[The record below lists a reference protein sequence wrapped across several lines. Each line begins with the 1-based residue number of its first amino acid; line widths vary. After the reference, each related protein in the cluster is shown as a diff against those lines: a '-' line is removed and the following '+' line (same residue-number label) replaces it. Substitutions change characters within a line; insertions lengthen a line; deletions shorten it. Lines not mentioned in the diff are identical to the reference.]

1 MYTGHCLCER
11 VRFSFE
17 SKSSDTSVCHCSIC
31 RHITGSAFGAYVE
44 VSEAE
49 LTLSCGAEELS
60 VYEISSRSSTQFCGN
75 CGSALFARL
84 VDFPGFVFVHLGAMD
99 NGIDIRPMYHEYVGS
114 KASWFEILDSLPQ
127 FEQSADSE

>member
-11 VRFSFE
+11 VRFGFD
-17 SKSSDTSVCHCSIC
+17 SKPTDVSACHCSIC
-31 RHITGSAFGAYVE
+31 RRITGSAFGTYVQ

-60 VYEISSRSSTQFCGN
+60 DYEISDKSSTQFCRN
-75 CGSALFARL
+75 CGSTLFARHADYPKS
-84 VDFPGFVFVHLGAMD
+84 VYVYLGA
-99 NGIDIRPMYHEYVGS
+99 IDEGANIRPMYHEYVGS

-127 FEQSADSE
+127 FERSADSE